1 MACGRVGGPV
11 DRLPGTEAEGVAVTT
26 TQVIPAGAQRRE
38 RWRNGAGWT
47 REIFAAR
54 EGIDASAPWR
64 WRLSIAEIDA
74 DAAFSTFPG
83 VDRELALLSG
93 NGLRLRF
100 EDGEAVELRPPHD
113 RLRFPGE
120 RHVTGELLDGPTTDF
135 NLMWR
140 RGVVDAALWHRP
152 LVGTMV
158 LFGEPGTTWAIHL
171 VSGDARFGAESGLP
185 PLASGD
191 TAILAAAAGRP
202 RHRLDG
208 AGSVLVARMRD
219 AVRT

>member
-1 MACGRVGGPV
+1 MQA
-11 DRLPGTEAEGVAVTT
+11 
-26 TQVIPAGAQRRE
+26 TQVVAAAAQRRE

-54 EGIDASAPWR
+54 DGDDALAPWA

-74 DAAFSTFPG
+74 DAPFSPFPG
-83 VDRELALLSG
+83 VDRELVMLSG

-100 EDGEAVELRPPHD
+100 DDGEVVDLLLPHD
-113 RLRFPGE
+113 RIRFPGE
-120 RHVTGELLDGPTTDF
+120 RGVDGELVDGPATGF

-140 RGVVDAALWHRP
+140 RDSVDARLWLRP
-152 LVGTMV
+152 LVGSMV
-158 LFGEPGTTWAIHL
+158 VFVEPGTTWAVHL

-185 PLASGD
+185 YLAPGD
-191 TAILAAAAGRP
+191 TAILAAAPGRP

-208 AGSVLVARMRD
+208 AGSVLVARMRVP
-219 AVRT
+219 VRT